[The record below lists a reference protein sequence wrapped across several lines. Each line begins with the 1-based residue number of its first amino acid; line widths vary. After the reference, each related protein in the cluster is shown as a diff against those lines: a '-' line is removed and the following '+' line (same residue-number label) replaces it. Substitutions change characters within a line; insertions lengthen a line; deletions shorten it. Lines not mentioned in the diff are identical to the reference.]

1 MNKNYNEPTFK
12 VVSVK
17 SDDVIT
23 TSITTTFGF
32 NNGFESETSTA
43 SQETGEWNMPTINL

>member
-1 MNKNYNEPTFK
+1 MNKKYNEPTFK

-17 SDDVIT
+17 SNDVIT

-32 NNGFESETSTA
+32 YNGFESEDSTA
-43 SQETGEWNMPTINL
+43 SQQTGEWNMPTISL